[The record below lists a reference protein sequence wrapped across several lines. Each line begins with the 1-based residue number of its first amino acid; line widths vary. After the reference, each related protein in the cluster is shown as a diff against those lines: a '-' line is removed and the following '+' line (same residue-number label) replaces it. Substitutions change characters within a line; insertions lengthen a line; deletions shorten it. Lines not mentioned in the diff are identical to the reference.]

1 MWWLGDAQ
9 MYKGV
14 LEVQTWLPVVPQWDH
29 VFDVFRRLSGGVIFA
44 YLFAEESRKGSP
56 SIHLVER

>member
-1 MWWLGDAQ
+1 